1 MVKIWKVHKSGS
13 LQEGNLDR
21 FQHEGNDMLGLLI
34 RQTAEREG
42 VSEQLKTA
50 DQMEWIRRM
59 NSIRNRAE
67 EIVNSELIDC

>member
-1 MVKIWKVHKSGS
+1 MVKIWKVHKSS
-13 LQEGNLDR
+13 SFQEGNLNR

-34 RQTAEREG
+34 RQMAEREG
-42 VSEQLKTA
+42 VSEQLKAA